1 MRKLLVAALLFSFV
15 WIATPGA
22 FATPQSTSAQQATTQ
37 QSAATPP
44 GQTQQRV
51 VTAYTLPPDAYKKSQ
66 DLAHIFLRFHLI
78 SFAYVIIVL
87 WLILRWKIASKFRD
101 IAERTS
107 SKRFVQALI
116 FAPLFVL
123 TFDILQIPFGV
134 YANWIL
140 RKYGISVQ
148 GWHSWFWDWTKGE
161 CIAVLYSIFALW
173 ILFAIIRRSPRRWWF
188 YFWCISLPIGLLLF
202 FLQPLVIDPMF
213 HKFEP
218 LAQKDPALTA
228 SLETLVRHSG
238 ENIPRERMYW
248 MGASEKSTDLNAYVT
263 GFGASKR
270 IVIWDTT
277 IAKMNTAQITYVV
290 GHEMGHYVLHHI
302 PKLLAFGAFVLFV
315 AFYVGYLFA
324 GWTLAR
330 SGARWGIR
338 GFEDWAV
345 TPCLLL
351 ILAIFFFCVSPIIN
365 SYSRSVEHQADQ
377 YGLEVTHA
385 LTPDS
390 GQVAAQSFQILGEVS
405 YDDPHPSR
413 LRVIFFYDH
422 PAIRD
427 RVQFAL
433 HYDPWSHGQQPEF
446 VK

>member
-1 MRKLLVAALLFSFV
+1 MRKLFFALLLIV
-15 WIATPGA
+15 ALGGIAA
-22 FATPQSTSAQQATTQ
+22 AAPQSTSPRQPAAP
-37 QSAATPP
+37 QSASTPSN
-44 GQTQQRV
+44 QSSQRI

-66 DLAHIFLRFHLI
+66 DLARIFLRFRLI
-78 SFAYVIIVL
+78 SFAYVVFVL
-87 WLILRWKIASKFRD
+87 WLILRWKIAPKFRD
-101 IAERTS
+101 IAERAS

-116 FAPLFVL
+116 FAPLFIL
-123 TFDILQIPFGV
+123 TLDILQIPFGV

-148 GWHSWFWDWTKGE
+148 GWPSWIWDWTKNE
-161 CIAVLYSIFALW
+161 FLVVVFSIFALW
-173 ILFAIIRRSPRRWWF
+173 ILFAIIRKSPRRWWF
-188 YFWCISLPIGLLLF
+188 YFWCISLPVGLLLF

-277 IAKMNTAQITYVV
+277 IARMNTAQITYVV

-302 PKLLAFGAFVLFV
+302 PKLLAFGAFVLFI
-315 AFYVGYLFA
+315 AFYVGYRLA

-338 GFEDWAV
+338 GFGDWAA
-345 TPCLLL
+345 TPCFLLVL
-351 ILAIFFFCVSPIIN
+351 TVFFFLIGPVIN
-365 SYSRSVEHQADQ
+365 SYSRTLEHQADQ

-390 GQVAAQSFQILGEVS
+390 GQVAAQAFQILGEVS
-405 YDDPHPSR
+405 YDDPHPSH
-413 LRVIFFYDH
+413 LRVILFYDH

-433 HYDPWSHGQQPEF
+433 HYHPWTYGQKSEL